1 MKTPGTPVSID
12 EMIDVFTQNLVVIDR
27 ALAADLDR
35 AMVRKWRRRRDILEA
50 ATILVQKIKAR
61 KPGLKIKPLP
71 ADAHAED
78 TAGVVTAAGSGAK
91 T

>member
-1 MKTPGTPVSID
+1 
-12 EMIDVFTQNLVVIDR
+12 MIDLFTQNLVVIDR

-35 AMVRKWRRRRDILEA
+35 AMVRKWRRRRDVLEA

-71 ADAHAED
+71 ASAHDED
-78 TAGVVTAAGSGAK
+78 EVTASADEAGAR